1 MTVGKAIGAG
11 RQGELRQYCR
21 TLQVLFLAV
30 GVLEGLV
37 LFFLRDPVLRLY
49 AISGPSLELARQFML
64 VLCVTVVGTS
74 YQMACLTGIVRG
86 GGDTRFVMI
95 NDLLFMWGLV
105 LPCSALAAFV
115 CNALPLWVFVILK
128 SDQVLKCAVA
138 VFKVN
143 SYNWVR
149 TLTR

>member
-1 MTVGKAIGAG
+1 
-11 RQGELRQYCR
+11 
-21 TLQVLFLAV
+21 
-30 GVLEGLV
+30 
-37 LFFLRDPVLRLY
+37 
-49 AISGPSLELARQFML
+49 
-64 VLCVTVVGTS
+64 
-74 YQMACLTGIVRG
+74 
-86 GGDTRFVMI
+86 
-95 NDLLFMWGLV
+95 MWGLV